1 MEIRERLL
9 LEPLEMISQRVGI
22 AMKHIPMMMV
32 GMRAPIA
39 NFPGLTPP
47 SKYLPRIYWPAG
59 LGALAM
65 TVRPPPVTA
74 PATTAYFEVSAS
86 PGTRVAR

>member
-1 MEIRERLL
+1 M
-9 LEPLEMISQRVGI
+9 EPLERYYQRVGI
-22 AMKHIPMMMV
+22 AMKHIPKMIV
-32 GMRAPIA
+32 GIRAPIA
-39 NFPGLTPP
+39 SFPGLTPP
-47 SKYLPRIYWPAG
+47 SKYRPRIDWPAG

>member
-1 MEIRERLL
+1 M
-9 LEPLEMISQRVGI
+9 EPLERCYQRVGI
-22 AMKHIPMMMV
+22 AMKHTPKMIV

-39 NFPGLTPP
+39 SFPGLTPP
-47 SKYLPRIYWPAG
+47 SKYRPRIDWPAG

-74 PATTAYFEVSAS
+74 PATTAYLEVSAS